1 VRIELHPEALT
12 ELRAAALW
20 YEERQAGLGDKLQ
33 TAVLNTLTRIAERP
47 NWFRLWPGAAG
58 KQNDAQPSSFD
69 TPTRSRSI
77 RLIRSSGFLHSL
89 MIGDDRFT
97 GCTDRLISATVDMDS
112 LTLIGNTP
120 LVELTHCS
128 PKPGVRFFAK
138 LEGQN
143 VTGSIKDRVV
153 AHMIEQARAR
163 GALRPGQEIVEATT
177 GNTGIALAMIGV
189 RYGHPVRVVVPETA
203 FPDILRVLIAYGARI
218 EQVGG
223 QPGVRNAIDVARQ
236 IAEQDGAYLLN
247 QFGSWDNPGAHYAR
261 TGVEIVQAC
270 PEIDAFVCGVGTG
283 GTIMGVGRRLRE
295 HNPSVRLVAAEP
307 HPGAQLQGL
316 RSLGEGYV
324 PPILDLDMLDAK
336 ILVNSGSAFRAV
348 REILA
353 REGLMVGP
361 SSGAAMHVALKWA
374 QRIERG
380 NIVVMFADSGWKYL
394 GSPSL
399 QTDELPTEEG
409 ALDDVLWW

>member
-1 VRIELHPEALT
+1 
-12 ELRAAALW
+12 
-20 YEERQAGLGDKLQ
+20 
-33 TAVLNTLTRIAERP
+33 
-47 NWFRLWPGAAG
+47 
-58 KQNDAQPSSFD
+58 
-69 TPTRSRSI
+69 
-77 RLIRSSGFLHSL
+77 
-89 MIGDDRFT
+89 
-97 GCTDRLISATVDMDS
+97 MDS
-112 LTLIGNTP
+112 LSLIGNTP

-153 AHMIEQARAR
+153 AHMVEQARAR

-177 GNTGIALAMIGV
+177 GNTGIALAMIGA
-189 RYGHPVRVVVPETA
+189 RLGHPVRVVVPETA
-203 FPDILRVLIAYGARI
+203 FPDILRVLTAYGARI

-236 IAEQDGAYLLN
+236 IAERDGAYLLN
-247 QFGSWDNPGAHYAR
+247 QFGSSDNPATHYAR
-261 TGVEIVQAC
+261 TGVEILQAC

-283 GTIMGVGRRLRE
+283 GTIMGVGRRLKE
-295 HNPSVRLVAAEP
+295 HTRSIRLVAAEP

-353 REGLMVGP
+353 REGLVVGP

-380 NIVVMFADSGWKYL
+380 NVVVMFADSGWKYL

>member
-1 VRIELHPEALT
+1 
-12 ELRAAALW
+12 
-20 YEERQAGLGDKLQ
+20 
-33 TAVLNTLTRIAERP
+33 
-47 NWFRLWPGAAG
+47 
-58 KQNDAQPSSFD
+58 
-69 TPTRSRSI
+69 
-77 RLIRSSGFLHSL
+77 
-89 MIGDDRFT
+89 
-97 GCTDRLISATVDMDS
+97 MDS
-112 LTLIGNTP
+112 LSLIGNTP

-128 PKPGVRFFAK
+128 PTPGVRFFAK

-143 VTGSIKDRVV
+143 ATGSIKDRVV
-153 AHMIEQARAR
+153 AHMLEQARAR
-163 GALRPGQEIVEATT
+163 GALQPGQEIVEAST
-177 GNTGIALAMIGV
+177 GNTGIALAMIGA
-189 RYGHPVRVVVPETA
+189 RFGHPVRVVIPETA
-203 FPDILRVLIAYGARI
+203 FSDILRVLAAHGARI
-218 EQVGG
+218 EQVAG

-247 QFGSWDNPGAHYAR
+247 QFGSADNPGAHYAH
-261 TGVEIVQAC
+261 TGIEIIGAC

-295 HNPSVRLVAAEP
+295 HNPDVRLVAAEP

-361 SSGAAMHVALKWA
+361 SSGAAMHAALKWA
-374 QRIERG
+374 QRLEEG

-399 QTDELPTEEG
+399 QTDELPTDDG
-409 ALDDVLWW
+409 SLDDVLWW